1 MRDTEQTPL
10 TTTNN
15 LAPERVERLFMENN
29 LLRVIGYVFCHDP
42 RAAVAHVEPITD
54 IDKIA
59 KRQVTIEPHPSYG
72 QPGPADF
79 KVFLAIL
86 KKLSDYGRPVPN
98 KVYFS
103 QQELARLTDRAWGGK
118 TGKEFI
124 HSLYTLAHTRVTMP
138 FYRNS
143 KDEPTIANF
152 SVPSEFTIQPRGRKI
167 EACEVVI
174 PEFIQRSLDDRFFS
188 CLNYN
193 RIRGIPTIQAALYI
207 RLFHHFANLAEGGT
221 RNSVQIR
228 KRYDDICKEWLGG
241 IAVRTHKSHIVRD
254 QLGVHLDALVA
265 NKFLRSYSIDK
276 TAAGD
281 GFNIT
286 FLPGTSFHDD
296 YNRFYKNRFQ
306 NELQFKFFEEQQSIG
321 HPLEL
326 VRRFHEYRTGEKITA
341 SHVTQA
347 EQQYALTLI
356 QELTFEGA
364 LAFVDYGV
372 KRARAGN
379 YAVNTLS
386 GLKTYYGDFLKERD
400 VLAKAQAAAADRIR
414 LEKAKSEAEG
424 YDAFRRFEA
433 DRLFAAAP
441 IEVQHSIETAAV
453 AQAKARS
460 GFLGNSVGSLVVRL
474 ERDKIIDK
482 RIGIPTLEEW
492 RIKRMR

>member
-1 MRDTEQTPL
+1 
-10 TTTNN
+10 
-15 LAPERVERLFMENN
+15 MENN
-29 LLRVIGYVFCHDP
+29 LLRVMGYLFCHDP
-42 RAAVAHVEPITD
+42 RAAATHVEPITD

-86 KKLSDYGRPVPN
+86 KKLSDYGRPVPS

-138 FYRNS
+138 FYRNG

-152 SVPSEFTIQPRGRKI
+152 SVPSEFTIQPRGRNI

-207 RLFHHFANLAEGGT
+207 RLFHHFANLAEAGT
-221 RNSVQIR
+221 RSSVQIR

-276 TAAGD
+276 TAAAD

-286 FLPGTSFHDD
+286 FLPGSGFHDD

-364 LAFVDYGV
+364 LAFVDYGL

-379 YAVNTLS
+379 YRVNTLS

-400 VLAKAQAAAADRIR
+400 TLAEAQAAAADRIR
-414 LEKAKSEAEG
+414 QEQAKREAEE
-424 YDAFRRFEA
+424 YDAFRRSEA
-433 DRLFAAAP
+433 ERLFATAP
-441 IEVQHSIETAAV
+441 ADVQQSIETAAIAEV
-453 AQAKARS
+453 KAK
-460 GFLGNSVGSLVVRL
+460 GDFLGSSAGSFIVRL
-474 ERDKIIDK
+474 ERDKIIYK
-482 RIGIPTLEEW
+482 RFGMPTLEEW
-492 RIKRMR
+492 AHRRKKLH

>member
-1 MRDTEQTPL
+1 
-10 TTTNN
+10 
-15 LAPERVERLFMENN
+15 MENN
-29 LLRVIGYVFCHDP
+29 LLRVMGYLFCHDP
-42 RAAVAHVEPITD
+42 RAAATHVEPITD

-79 KVFLAIL
+79 KIFLAIL

-103 QQELARLTDRAWGGK
+103 QQELARLTNRAWGGK

-138 FYRNS
+138 FYRNG

-152 SVPSEFTIQPRGRKI
+152 SVPSEFTVQPRGRSI
-167 EACEVVI
+167 EACEVLI

-193 RIRGIPTIQAALYI
+193 RIRGTPTIQAALYI

-221 RNSVQIR
+221 RNSVQMR

-286 FLPGTSFHDD
+286 FLPGSGFHDD

-326 VRRFHEYRTGEKITA
+326 VRRFHEFRTGEKITA

-386 GLKTYYGDFLKERD
+386 GLKAYYGDFLKERD
-400 VLAKAQAAAADRIR
+400 TLAKAQAAVAERIR
-414 LEKAKSEAEG
+414 IEQAKNEAEE

-441 IEVQHSIETAAV
+441 VEVQQSIETIAV
-453 AQAKARS
+453 VQAKAKS
-460 GFLGNSVGSLVVRL
+460 SFLGNTVGSLVVRL
-474 ERDKIIDK
+474 ERDKLIDK
-482 RIGIPTLEEW
+482 HFSIPSLEEW
-492 RIKRMR
+492 RTKRMH

>member
-1 MRDTEQTPL
+1 
-10 TTTNN
+10 
-15 LAPERVERLFMENN
+15 MENN
-29 LLRVIGYVFCHDP
+29 LLRVMGYLFCHDP
-42 RAAVAHVEPITD
+42 RAAATHVEPITD
-54 IDKIA
+54 LDKIA

-79 KVFLAIL
+79 KIFLAIL
-86 KKLSDYGRPVPN
+86 KKLSDYGRPVPS

-138 FYRNS
+138 FYRNG

-152 SVPSEFTIQPRGRKI
+152 SVPSEFTIQPRGRSI

-193 RIRGIPTIQAALYI
+193 RIRGIPTIQAAFYI

-286 FLPGTSFHDD
+286 FLPGAGFHDD

-326 VRRFHEYRTGEKITA
+326 VRRFHEHRTGEKITA
-341 SHVTQA
+341 SHVTQS

-386 GLKTYYGDFLKERD
+386 GLKTYYSDFLKERD
-400 VLAKAQAAAADRIR
+400 TLAKAQEAAADRIR
-414 LEKAKSEAEG
+414 LERAVSEAEH
-424 YDAFRRFEA
+424 YEAYRRSEA

-441 IEVQHSIETAAV
+441 TDVQESIETAAL
-453 AQAKARS
+453 AQVKARG
-460 GFLGNSVGSLVVRL
+460 GFLGNSVGPLIVRL
-474 ERDKIIDK
+474 ERDKLIDK
-482 RIGIPTLEEW
+482 HLGIPTLKQW
-492 RIKRMR
+492 RAAQKMH

>member
-1 MRDTEQTPL
+1 M
-10 TTTNN
+10 
-15 LAPERVERLFMENN
+15 
-29 LLRVIGYVFCHDP
+29 GYLFCHDP
-42 RAAVAHVEPITD
+42 RAAATHVEPITD

-138 FYRNS
+138 FYRNG

-152 SVPSEFTIQPRGRKI
+152 SVPSEFTIQPRGRSI
-167 EACEVVI
+167 EACEVTI

-207 RLFHHFANLAEGGT
+207 RLFHHFANLVEGGT

-241 IAVRTHKSHIVRD
+241 IAVRTHKSHIMRD

-265 NKFLRSYSIDK
+265 NKFLRSFSIDK
-276 TAAGD
+276 TSAGD
-281 GFNIT
+281 SFNIT
-286 FLPGTSFHDD
+286 FLPGPGFHDD

-306 NELQFKFFEEQQSIG
+306 NELQFKFFEEQQNIG

-326 VRRFHEYRTGEKITA
+326 VRRFHEHRTGEKITA

-372 KRARAGN
+372 KRARTGN

-386 GLKTYYGDFLKERD
+386 GLKTYYSDFLRERD
-400 VLAKAQAAAADRIR
+400 TLAKAQAAAAERVR
-414 LEKAKSEAEG
+414 LEQARAEAEE
-424 YDAFRRFEA
+424 YEVYRRSEA
-433 DRLFAAAP
+433 DRLFATAP
-441 IEVQHSIETAAV
+441 AEVQQSIETAAV
-453 AQAKARS
+453 AEVKARG
-460 GFLGNSVGSLVVRL
+460 GFLGGSAGSLIVRL

-482 RIGIPTLEEW
+482 RFTIPTLEEW
-492 RIKRMR
+492 AHRRTKLH